1 MRTNKTEK
9 IILEIAEKEF
19 LQKGYDGARIVEIAD
34 RAGVNQAMLYYYYK
48 TKEQLFDRVFTEK
61 MKQLQESVAVVFEI
75 EEMTVVEKIVEV
87 IVRHFDFLCENPD
100 LPRFVINEL
109 SVRPEYAE
117 KMKREGMPILRNVVE
132 RLQHDLDEAA
142 REGEVREMDAA
153 TLLLDVLSVN
163 FFSVIS
169 MSILGTVI
177 DGFDREE
184 YLHRRAEENVQ
195 LILNRINPD
204 IQ

>member
-9 IILEIAEKEF
+9 VILEIAEKEF

-34 RAGVNQAMLYYYYK
+34 RAGVNQAMLYYYFK

-117 KMKREGMPILRNVVE
+117 KMKREGMPILRNDVE

-153 TLLLDVLSVN
+153 TLLLDILSVN

-169 MSILGTVI
+169 MSILETVI